1 MISIPL
7 VVVDEHECNGEYVII
22 APPENGEGAYI
33 ASFCDTCHELIECK
47 QLSVEE
53 TAMLSNGKTYKSL
66 SDVIADT
73 ENTDEELKLYIF
85 GDVNIDEDVI
95 LPANIVPII
104 TPDTYI
110 TVKDGCKFINN
121 GEAEDYSS
129 YNYNLSGNG
138 PITTNP
144 TTMNELI
151 WGDANCDGQVKEIKH
166 FHSFYMKF

>member
-1 MISIPL
+1 MQI
-7 VVVDEHECNGEYVII
+7 
-22 APPENGEGAYI
+22 
-33 ASFCDTCHELIECK
+33 
-47 QLSVEE
+47 
-53 TAMLSNGKTYKSL
+53 

-104 TPDTYI
+104 TPDTNI

-151 WGDANCDGQVKEIKH
+151 WGDANCDGQVDLSDAVLIMQSIANPNKYGVGGTSPSAITEKGEKQADVDTSTVGITGNDALKIQE
-166 FHSFYMKF
+166 FLLRLISSLEPSK